1 MWMLVYYLLGI
12 VLLSGII
19 YSVIVQ
25 NKVNKAFKTYSKVFS
40 SKGITTREACETILR
55 HEGISDVKIQHIS
68 GNLTDNYNTANKTLS
83 LSDEVYNST
92 SIAALGV
99 AAHEAG
105 HAIQDAQGYGFL
117 RLRKGLAVLSNIMSS
132 MLWPLIIIGLV
143 LSALAYTSI
152 GSYFVIGGCVFFGL
166 SVLVSLVTLP
176 VEFDAS
182 KRALNAL
189 VSSNIL
195 DNTEVKG
202 AKVVLNAAAQ
212 TYVAG
217 LVVSI
222 LGFLRFVLS
231 IFIANN
237 SD

>member
-1 MWMLVYYLLGI
+1 MWIITYYLLGI
-12 VLLSGII
+12 ILIPGII
-19 YSVIVQ
+19 YSLIVQ
-25 NKVNKAFKTYSKVFS
+25 NKVNRAFNTYSKVHS
-40 SKGITTREACETILR
+40 SKGITTRECCETILR
-55 HEGISDVKIQHIS
+55 HAGVSGVKIQPIA

-83 LSDEVYNST
+83 LSESVYNST

-99 AAHEAG
+99 AAHEVG
-105 HAIQDAQGYGFL
+105 HAIQDAEGYGFL
-117 RLRKGLAVLSNIMSS
+117 RLRKGLAILSNICSS
-132 MLWPLIIIGLV
+132 MLWPLIIIGII
-143 LSALAYTSI
+143 LSCLAYTAI
-152 GSYFVIGGCVFFGL
+152 GSYFVIGGCIFFGL

-195 DNTEVKG
+195 DSSEVKG

-222 LGFLRFVLS
+222 LGFLRFLLS
-231 IFIANN
+231 IVIANN
-237 SD
+237 QD